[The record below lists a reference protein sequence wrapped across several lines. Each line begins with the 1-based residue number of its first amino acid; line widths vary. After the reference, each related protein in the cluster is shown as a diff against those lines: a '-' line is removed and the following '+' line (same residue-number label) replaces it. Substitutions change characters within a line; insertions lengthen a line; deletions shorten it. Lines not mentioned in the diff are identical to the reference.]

1 MKKILFPLIIFLV
14 VNLSV
19 FSLQWPVENMI
30 VTSTFAEKRGDH
42 YHSGIDIGGGEQDV
56 VAVSDGRVVFIF
68 EEDSPLSDIPCGM
81 GSFIV
86 IEHERS
92 LKTTYSHLKKG
103 SVIKNRENVAKGE
116 KIGVIGDT
124 GASRGSQ
131 LHFEVVDGE
140 LNQIVNPLKLLSEG
154 NDTTKPIIKK
164 IALNSADKSVQK
176 VLSRRERVK
185 TGKYMLTAE
194 VYDVCGDVDY
204 FCPTAPYSISVYLN
218 GEQTLEIKYD
228 TLVREGGAVVLEGN
242 SASVDSFYTGEGDWT
257 VNIGEINLI
266 PGTIRLEISVKDFSG
281 NETTRDRLLT
291 VYK

>member
-1 MKKILFPLIIFLV
+1 MKKIIFLFLV
-14 VNLSV
+14 LNITAVY
-19 FSLQWPVENMI
+19 SLQWPVEKLT

-68 EEDSPLSDIPCGM
+68 EENSPFSDIPCGM

-103 SVIKNRENVAKGE
+103 SVVKNRENVELGE

-124 GASRGSQ
+124 GASRGQQ
-131 LHFEVVDGE
+131 LHFEVIDGE
-140 LNQIVNPLKLLSEG
+140 LNQIVNPLKLLSES
-154 NDTTKPIIKK
+154 NDKTKPVIKK
-164 IALNSADKSVQK
+164 IVLKNEDNSLNKI
-176 VLSRRERVK
+176 LSRREKIK
-185 TGKYMLTAE
+185 TGKYKLTAQ
-194 VYDVCGDVDY
+194 VYDVCGNVDY

-218 GEQTLEIKYD
+218 GEQVIEIKYD
-228 TLVREGGAVVLEGN
+228 TLEREKGKVVLAGN
-242 SASVDSFYTGEGDWT
+242 SSPVEEFYSTEEDWL

-266 PGTIRLEISVKDFSG
+266 PGTIRLEISVKDFAG
-281 NETTRDRLLT
+281 NESTRDRLLT
-291 VYK
+291 VYR